1 MRPPRLLVASGLA
14 VALVVAALAAGAAPA
29 VANSPSSPILTLGS
43 TGTPA
48 SPGDSVGGQMTTGSF
63 QLTIAP
69 VPVPVPVPPPSSPA
83 GLTCAQ
89 ASWQGQLLNN
99 PVAPG
104 PASIKFVS
112 AFKFTGCTDNVNPT
126 ITGFNGGGMS
136 GLPAP
141 LLVGS
146 GTTYPLQ
153 ILPFNSPL
161 QIVVNLAT
169 QSGAMTCVYQTNVVV
184 NGSTTVGSSP
194 WAFVNQPFNLV
205 SGAPALC
212 SPTGVVFLT
221 VAYNLV
227 YDATANNTLTVN

>member
-14 VALVVAALAAGAAPA
+14 VALVLAALAAGAAPA
-29 VANSPSSPILTLGS
+29 VANSPASPILTLGS
-43 TGTPA
+43 TGVPA
-48 SPGDSVGGQMTTGSF
+48 SPGDSVGGQMTTGLF
-63 QLTIAP
+63 QLTTT
-69 VPVPVPVPPPSSPA
+69 PSGTT
-83 GLTCAQ
+83 GLSCPQ

-112 AFKFTGCTDNVNPT
+112 AFKFNGCSDNVNPT

-153 ILPFNSPL
+153 LLPFNSPL

-184 NGSTTVGSSP
+184 NGSTTAGTNP